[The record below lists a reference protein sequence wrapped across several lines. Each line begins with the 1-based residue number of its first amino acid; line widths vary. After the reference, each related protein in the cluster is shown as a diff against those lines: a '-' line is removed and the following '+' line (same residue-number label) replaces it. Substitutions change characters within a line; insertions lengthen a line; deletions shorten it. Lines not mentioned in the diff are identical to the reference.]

1 MSDFSVVATRGRLA
15 ESVHPVCLAVTD
27 TDGRLVA
34 HAGDPE
40 MVTFWRS
47 ALKPF
52 QLYPLIAGGGVARFG
67 LDTSMVALACSSHN
81 AEPRHREVGARWL
94 EALGLPEESLSCGG
108 HLSLWS
114 VQADAM
120 IREGIAPSPLWSNC
134 SGKHAGMLALA
145 MMHGWPI
152 EGYNAFP
159 HPVQALVSASIG
171 RWTGLPEDELQW
183 GVDGCTAAAVALS
196 LRGMATAYTRLGTSA
211 DASLR
216 LIRDAMI
223 AEPFI
228 IAGTGRLET
237 ALMQAW
243 PGRVMAKVGAEGV
256 YSASL
261 PGLGLGLTLKVLD
274 GDMKAADVA
283 LVAVLDQLTRRLGT
297 GQDWPLDAMGRW
309 HHPEIRN
316 TRGIAT
322 GEYTAV
328 GELEFA

>member
-15 ESVHPVCLAVTD
+15 ESVHLVSVAITD

-67 LDTSMVALACSSHN
+67 LDAPMIALACGSHN
-81 AEPRHREVGARWL
+81 AEQRHREVGARWL
-94 EALGLPEESLSCGG
+94 QVLGLPEEALSCGG
-108 HLSLWS
+108 HPSLWS

-134 SGKHAGMLALA
+134 SGKHASMLALA
-145 MMHGWPI
+145 TMHGWPI
-152 EGYNAFP
+152 DGYNAFP
-159 HPVQALVSASIG
+159 HPVQAQVSASIVK
-171 RWTGLPEDELQW
+171 WTGLPKDELRW
-183 GVDGCTAAAVALS
+183 GVDGCTAAAVALPI
-196 LRGMATAYTRLGTSA
+196 RGMATAYARLGTND

-223 AEPFI
+223 AEPFM
-228 IAGTGRLET
+228 IAGTDRLET

-243 PGRVMAKVGAEGV
+243 PGRVIAKVGAEGV
-256 YSASL
+256 YSGSL
-261 PGLGLGLTLKVLD
+261 PELGLGLTLKVRD
-274 GDMKAADVA
+274 GAMKAAEVA
-283 LVAVLDQLTRRLGT
+283 LVAVLEQLARRFGT
-297 GQDWPLDAMGRW
+297 GQDWPLDALARW
-309 HHPEIRN
+309 HRPEIRN
-316 TRGIAT
+316 TRDIAT
-322 GEYTAV
+322 GEYMAV
-328 GELEFA
+328 GELAFA